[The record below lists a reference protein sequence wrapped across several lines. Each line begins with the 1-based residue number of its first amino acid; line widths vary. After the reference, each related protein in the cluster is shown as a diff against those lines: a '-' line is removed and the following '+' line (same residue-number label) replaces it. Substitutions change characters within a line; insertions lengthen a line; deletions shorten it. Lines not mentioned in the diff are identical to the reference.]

1 MVERPIKKSERQ
13 ISSQGDVVEAAP
25 ETEPNLTE
33 DSQVSVTQP
42 LEERSSSRPLPR
54 KDKTKEKTKSN
65 QQESERSRQV
75 NPALA
80 RGPKPTKPKLPVVKE
95 TTDAEDSVEDADGE
109 TTTED

>member
-13 ISSQGDVVEAAP
+13 IASPPDVVEEAL

-33 DSQVSVTQP
+33 DSQSVTQP
-42 LEERSSSRPLPR
+42 PEERSSPRPLPR
-54 KDKTKEKTKSN
+54 KDKTKESKSN

-80 RGPKPTKPKLPVVKE
+80 RGPKPTKPKPPVVK
-95 TTDAEDSVEDADGE
+95 TTEAEDSVDADQETVTEGE
-109 TTTED
+109 NIA